1 MKKITYFIFIIL
13 SFVCSAQ
20 EQLML
25 DIRLQIA
32 NNTYITGDYYLKI
45 KDSYNQNLF
54 DSNGLKV
61 ENYGAIFNLS
71 QSSFPLT
78 IIWKPGALNVTN
90 NCLFD
95 CIYTFSYSYNEYL
108 TGQPFIGKVN
118 SILEQEPFFTL
129 YSPYVNQL
137 TAETST
143 IGICSDVYLLSG
155 FAHYYSIDNVNWN
168 IVTNNIPF
176 SFATFVPYDLLGQNF
191 RGNLRIKSEIKTSYA
206 SPQLT
211 IMSKI
216 INYNVIGCSP
226 NLEHDPPL
234 VSNPSCTNTASGSI
248 PLKFK
253 SDIKDDEQLLL
264 NLFINT
270 TTPQFLDSKFVP
282 KSSIINN
289 EYTWEKIGAGN
300 YIIKYQVQKTT
311 DNTTHVNSSA
321 LTTKAFSIVDPP
333 KLEFTV
339 SANNPLCNNG
349 ATTLTIVA
357 SGGTP
362 PYFYDDL
369 EGDTEIINGETKI
382 KRIQFNTSDEK
393 TNIVSIPL
401 SNPKNQYTIKVTDS
415 NNCIEK

>member
-1 MKKITYFIFIIL
+1 MTKSMKKITYFIFIIL
-13 SFVCSAQ
+13 NFVCSAQ

-32 NNTYITGDYYLKI
+32 NNTYFTGDYYLKI
-45 KDSYNQNLF
+45 KDSSNQNLF

-61 ENYGAIFNLS
+61 ENYGVIFNLS

-78 IIWKPGALNVTN
+78 IIWKPGALDVAN

-108 TGQPFIGKVN
+108 SGQPFIGKVN

-129 YSPYVNQL
+129 YSPYINQL

-176 SFATFVPYDLLGQNF
+176 SFATFVTYNLLGQNF

-226 NLEHDPPL
+226 DLEHDPPL
-234 VSNPSCTNTASGSI
+234 VTNPYCNNTSTGSI

-264 NLFINT
+264 NLFIKNT
-270 TTPQFLDSKFVP
+270 DTDPKFLLSKFVP
-282 KSSIINN
+282 KSAIINK
-289 EYTWEKIGAGN
+289 EYTWTNIGAGN
-300 YIIKYQVQKTT
+300 YIIRYQAQKTT
-311 DNTTHVNSSA
+311 DNTTNVNSSA
-321 LTTKAFSIVDPP
+321 VTSKAFSIVNPS
-333 KLEFTV
+333 LFSF
-339 SANNPLCNNG
+339 SAIETQAKCYG
-349 ATTLTIVA
+349 EKGTIIITA

-362 PYFYDDL
+362 PYYYCLNDDPKI
-369 EGDTEIINGETKI
+369 EFTSPKTIDANAGDNYIKVVDSKSCIDNTKE
-382 KRIQFNTSDEK
+382 DEK
-393 TNIVSIPL
+393 I
-401 SNPKNQYTIKVTDS
+401 
-415 NNCIEK
+415 